1 MLLLIQFLLAHF
13 VGDFFLQPKRWV
25 ESKEQEKLRSRA
37 LYYHIL
43 VHGILLLIF
52 TLKPAVW
59 LPIIILTVSHF
70 VIDAIKIS
78 FQTESTRLQWFF
90 LDQAF
95 HLLTIGVV
103 WYFWSGDSIHVTAF
117 NSINFW
123 LIVLAIVF
131 LTHPTSHIIR
141 NLISRI
147 PLLPE
152 NPSITDAGKYIGMI
166 ERVFILIFMI
176 TNHWQAVGFILAA
189 KSIFRFGDL
198 KGDNRKL
205 TEYVLIG
212 TLLSFGIAIIISLL
226 LFYTLTDDNGVLE
239 PILILKYKSH

>member
-13 VGDFFLQPKRWV
+13 VGDFFLQPKHWV
-25 ESKEQEKLRSRA
+25 ESKEKQKLRSRE

-43 VHGILLLIF
+43 VHGILLFIF
-52 TLKPAVW
+52 TLKPTLW
-59 LPIIILTVSHF
+59 LPILILTLSHF
-70 VIDAIKIS
+70 VIDAVKIS
-78 FQTESTRLQWFF
+78 FQNENTRLQWFF
-90 LDQAF
+90 LDQVF
-95 HLLTIGVV
+95 HLLAIGLV
-103 WYFWSGDSIHVTAF
+103 WYFWNSDPIHVTVF
-117 NSINFW
+117 NKVNFW

-131 LTHPTSHIIR
+131 LTQPTSHIIR

-166 ERVFILIFMI
+166 ERVFILVFMI

-212 TLLSFGIAIIISLL
+212 TLLSFGIAIILSLL
-226 LFYTLTDDNGVLE
+226 LFYAVTDENGALE
-239 PILILKYKSH
+239 PILILNY

>member
-25 ESKEQEKLRSRA
+25 ESKEKQKLKSPE

-43 VHGILLLIF
+43 VHGILLFIL
-52 TLKPAVW
+52 TMEPGLW
-59 LPIIILTVSHF
+59 LPILMLTFSHF
-70 VIDAIKIS
+70 VIDAVKIS
-78 FQTESTRLQWFF
+78 FQNDNSRLQWFF
-90 LDQAF
+90 LDQVF
-95 HLLTIGVV
+95 HMLAIGVV
-103 WYFWSGDSIHVTAF
+103 WYFWTGESIRVIAF
-117 NSINFW
+117 NNMNFW
-123 LIVLAIVF
+123 LMVLAIVF
-131 LTHPTSHIIR
+131 LTQPTSHIIR

-226 LFYTLTDDNGVLE
+226 LFYTLTDDNGALE
-239 PILILKYKSH
+239 PILILRYKSD